1 MKGRGISHQ
10 LSKQVATE
18 MRKLSL
24 TLYGKHDLLECS
36 EQISAFLRSQYA
48 YVPEVCEI
56 AEGDLKELLEIRGKK
71 ALEKKIA
78 EAKRPSIGFEVDIG
92 SFLSSRK
99 LTITEQKFSWR
110 EVSYPI
116 NTITGIRWASSTQLM
131 NGSRSPGKYVVAIG
145 DQAQAT
151 EIDIKEYTAHTQF
164 TNACWQLVGLRLV
177 REALAELKSGKS
189 LRYGNFIVR
198 DNVVLVPTKDLDR
211 ISDWIALPWKEI
223 EVSSGV
229 DSFLISSKGKPG
241 PSASASYLGDW
252 NTHVI
257 EDIVREVKRNGHEAL
272 SDYEPS

>member
-1 MKGRGISHQ
+1 
-10 LSKQVATE
+10 
-18 MRKLSL
+18 
-24 TLYGKHDLLECS
+24 
-36 EQISAFLRSQYA
+36 
-48 YVPEVCEI
+48 
-56 AEGDLKELLEIRGKK
+56 
-71 ALEKKIA
+71 
-78 EAKRPSIGFEVDIG
+78 
-92 SFLSSRK
+92 
-99 LTITEQKFSWR
+99 
-110 EVSYPI
+110 
-116 NTITGIRWASSTQLM
+116 M